1 MLHEALSVSA
11 GPLLACR
18 GGEQHSEAPPEE
30 PIFCYLRE
38 NLLFSCH
45 SKVSPAPRGRAEPAQ
60 TLAVVFVQ
68 KGSTVASSVCFPSW
82 TRHVCLSQAAST
94 EHGAPTPQSGSGGG
108 SQHPWD
114 GAGWHHGCGVLR
126 DTAPACGDTRPTASS
141 VGGARPGAVG
151 VPRAPILTPRAT
163 HPTPKGAG
171 RARPGSQ
178 TINSPRSPLLHVT
191 AVTQSRL
198 PLSPSYLRAGGINN
212 SPCLAAILPQREKHL
227 QTK

>member
-1 MLHEALSVSA
+1 MHHLFASPP
-11 GPLLACR
+11 GPDTFAFPR
-18 GGEQHSEAPPEE
+18 Q
-30 PIFCYLRE
+30 
-38 NLLFSCH
+38 
-45 SKVSPAPRGRAEPAQ
+45 PAPSTGHPCHG
-60 TLAVVFVQ
+60 LA
-68 KGSTVASSVCFPSW
+68 
-82 TRHVCLSQAAST
+82 L
-94 EHGAPTPQSGSGGG
+94 GGG

-126 DTAPACGDTRPTASS
+126 DTAPACGDTRPTASGA
-141 VGGARPGAVG
+141 GGARPGAVG
-151 VPRAPILTPRAT
+151 VPRAPILAPRAT
-163 HPTPKGAG
+163 HQTPKGAG